1 MNGNAIVALIFSG
14 IALVLLAGALRAR
27 LREDR
32 WPDGARTHLRIV
44 AIFAIVAAALTWL
57 M

>member
-1 MNGNAIVALIFSG
+1 MTGNTVVALILSG

-27 LREDR
+27 RHAGR
-32 WPDGARTHLRIV
+32 WPDSARTHLRIV